1 MGGNIPMTEQ
11 KKRYKAVIANQ
22 SYTIIGRESK
32 EHMDM
37 VTRLVNDQLLEI
49 MQLSPQTD
57 QEQASILLAINAV
70 SDQLKKQEQ
79 LLVLQ
84 KKVDELR
91 GKAIKATELENRIK
105 RIEAIESEARKVLD
119 ETGRS
124 DVEIHNHVEAQQI
137 LNEQRKRKIQEKTAH
152 G

>member
-1 MGGNIPMTEQ
+1 MTEQ

-84 KKVDELR
+84 K
-91 GKAIKATELENRIK
+91 
-105 RIEAIESEARKVLD
+105 S
-119 ETGRS
+119 GRVAGTS
-124 DVEIHNHVEAQQI
+124 H
-137 LNEQRKRKIQEKTAH
+137 
-152 G
+152 

>member
-1 MGGNIPMTEQ
+1 
-11 KKRYKAVIANQ
+11 
-22 SYTIIGRESK
+22 
-32 EHMDM
+32 
-37 VTRLVNDQLLEI
+37 

-91 GKAIKATELENRIK
+91 GQAIKATELENRIK

>member
-1 MGGNIPMTEQ
+1 
-11 KKRYKAVIANQ
+11 AVIANQ

-91 GKAIKATELENRIK
+91 GQAIKATELENRIK

>member
-1 MGGNIPMTEQ
+1 MTEQ

-32 EHMDM
+32 EHMNM

-91 GKAIKATELENRIK
+91 GQAIKATELENRIK

>member
-1 MGGNIPMTEQ
+1 MTEQ

-70 SDQLKKQEQ
+70 SDQLKEQEQ

-91 GKAIKATELENRIK
+91 GQAIKATELENRIK

>member
-1 MGGNIPMTEQ
+1 MTEQ
-11 KKRYKAVIANQ
+11 KKRYKAIIANQ

-91 GKAIKATELENRIK
+91 GQAIKATELENRIK

>member
-1 MGGNIPMTEQ
+1 MTEQ

-49 MQLSPQTD
+49 MQLSPQND

-91 GKAIKATELENRIK
+91 VQAIKATELENRIK

>member
-1 MGGNIPMTEQ
+1 MTEQ

-70 SDQLKKQEQ
+70 SDQLKNKNSFWSY
-79 LLVLQ
+79 

-91 GKAIKATELENRIK
+91 GQAIKATELENRIK

>member
-1 MGGNIPMTEQ
+1 MTEQ

-84 KKVDELR
+84 KKWTSCGDKPLKQRSLR
-91 GKAIKATELENRIK
+91 IASSGSKRSNPKHGKFSMRQVAVMWRSIIMWKHNR
-105 RIEAIESEARKVLD
+105 S
-119 ETGRS
+119 
-124 DVEIHNHVEAQQI
+124 
-137 LNEQRKRKIQEKTAH
+137 
-152 G
+152 

>member
-1 MGGNIPMTEQ
+1 MTEQ

-79 LLVLQ
+79 LLALQ
-84 KKVDELR
+84 KKVDELG
-91 GKAIKATELENRIK
+91 GKAIKATEI
-105 RIEAIESEARKVLD
+105 
-119 ETGRS
+119 
-124 DVEIHNHVEAQQI
+124 
-137 LNEQRKRKIQEKTAH
+137 TAL
-152 G
+152 

>member
-1 MGGNIPMTEQ
+1 MTEQ

-49 MQLSPQTD
+49 MHLSPQSD

-79 LLVLQ
+79 LLFLQ

-91 GKAIKATELENRIK
+91 GQAIKATELENRIK

>member
-1 MGGNIPMTEQ
+1 MTEQ

-91 GKAIKATELENRIK
+91 GQAIKATELENRIK

-124 DVEIHNHVEAQQI
+124 DVEIHNH
-137 LNEQRKRKIQEKTAH
+137 
-152 G
+152 

>member
-1 MGGNIPMTEQ
+1 MTEQ

-91 GKAIKATELENRIK
+91 GQAIKATELENCIK

>member
-1 MGGNIPMTEQ
+1 MTEQ

-32 EHMDM
+32 EHIDM

-91 GKAIKATELENRIK
+91 GQAIKATELENRIK